1 MPGNEDIYIE
11 RLEVLNGSCFLSFQE
26 VSHTTQ
32 AFAGLFFF
40 GGAQPFMIF
49 TPAWLCT
56 LGSSR

>member
-40 GGAQPFMIF
+40 GGGMF
-49 TPAWLCT
+49 L
-56 LGSSR
+56 